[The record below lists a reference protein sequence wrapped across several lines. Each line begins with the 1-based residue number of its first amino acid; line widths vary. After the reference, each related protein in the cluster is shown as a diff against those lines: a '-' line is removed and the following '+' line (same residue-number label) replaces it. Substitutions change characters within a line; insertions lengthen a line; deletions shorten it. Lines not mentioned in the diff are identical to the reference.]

1 MPRPMSDHISTLTD
15 AARALTSAGTVVVC
29 AHVHPDGDAVGA
41 TLGAVLALR
50 SLGIEAVPTLADGR
64 TAPATYAFL
73 PGHDLY
79 RTVDELAAP
88 DVFLALDC
96 PNWSRLGDAEA
107 LARSAGAVVVVDHH
121 PDNTGYG
128 HINVVDAAA
137 AASGQIIWRM
147 LPDLGV
153 KAARDVATCLYV
165 AIMTDTGRFSY
176 GNTDAN
182 VLRVA
187 AEMVDAG
194 VDAYH
199 AYSAVYEARS
209 ASYLRLLGVTLS
221 RITHANAGRVAY
233 TWITDDDLAT
243 TGTLPEETEDLVDMV
258 RTVGDVEAV
267 ALFKPDTGSTRV
279 SLRAKAGFDVGAAA
293 RALGGGGHHAASGA
307 TVAGGLDDALMA
319 VLPLLPGGSSR

>member
-1 MPRPMSDHISTLTD
+1 
-15 AARALTSAGTVVVC
+15 
-29 AHVHPDGDAVGA
+29 VGA

-64 TAPATYAFL
+64 TAPSTYAFL

-79 RTVDELAAP
+79 RTADELSTP

-96 PNWSRLGDAEA
+96 PNWSRLGDAEC
-107 LARSAGAVVVVDHH
+107 LARSAGTVVVVDHH
-121 PDNTGYG
+121 PDNASYG
-128 HINVVDAAA
+128 HINVVDAT
-137 AASGQIIWRM
+137 AASTGQIIWRM

-153 KAARDVATCLYV
+153 TPARDVATCLYV
-165 AIMTDTGRFSY
+165 ATMTDTGRFSY
-176 GNTDAN
+176 GNTDAR
-182 VLRVA
+182 VLRDA

-209 ASYLRLLGVTLS
+209 ASYLRLLGLTLS
-221 RITHANAGRVAY
+221 RVTHTNAGRVAY
-233 TWITDDDLAT
+233 SWITDEDLAM
-243 TGTLPEETEDLVDMV
+243 TGTLPEETEDLVDVV

-267 ALFKPDTGSTRV
+267 VLFKTDSGSTRV
-279 SLRAKAGFDVGAAA
+279 SLRAKAAFDVGAAA
-293 RALGGGGHHAASGA
+293 RTLGGGGHHAAAGA
-307 TVAGGLDDALMA
+307 TVSGGLDDALMA

>member
-1 MPRPMSDHISTLTD
+1 MSDHVSTLTD
-15 AARALTSAGTVVVC
+15 AARALAGAGTVVVC
-29 AHVHPDGDAVGA
+29 AHVHPDGDGVGA

-64 TAPATYAFL
+64 TAPSTYAFL

-79 RTVDELAAP
+79 RTADELSTP

-96 PNWSRLGDAEA
+96 PNWSRLGDAEC
-107 LARSAGAVVVVDHH
+107 LARSAGTVVVVDHH
-121 PDNTGYG
+121 PDNAGYG
-128 HINVVDAAA
+128 HINVVDAT
-137 AASGQIIWRM
+137 AASTGQIIWRM

-153 KAARDVATCLYV
+153 TPARDVATCLYV
-165 AIMTDTGRFSY
+165 ATMTDTGRFSY
-176 GNTDAN
+176 GNTDAR
-182 VLRVA
+182 VLRDA

-209 ASYLRLLGVTLS
+209 ASYLRLLGLTLS
-221 RITHANAGRVAY
+221 RVTHTNAGRVAY
-233 TWITDDDLAT
+233 SWITDEDLAM
-243 TGTLPEETEDLVDMV
+243 TGTLPEETEDLVDVV

-267 ALFKPDTGSTRV
+267 VLFKTDSGSTRV
-279 SLRAKAGFDVGAAA
+279 SLRAKAAFDVGAAA
-293 RALGGGGHHAASGA
+293 RTLGGGGHHAAAGA
-307 TVAGGLDDALMA
+307 TVSGGLDDALMA